1 MDWSNLLPPP
11 RMGRRGLHLLALAA
25 LSPPSRPASPSES
38 SCAEDEEQGGWLGDA
53 ELEAALAALPCEL
66 AAMDAAG
73 NAPRTLSPLLSIIC
87 ELTCRHAALR

>member
-1 MDWSNLLPPP
+1 
-11 RMGRRGLHLLALAA
+11 MGRRGLHLLALAA

-38 SCAEDEEQGGWLGDA
+38 SCAEDEQQLAQGGWLGDA
-53 ELEAALAALPCEL
+53 ELQAALAALPCEL
-66 AAMDAAG
+66 AALDAAG